1 MTLLW
6 KVEPG
11 FSSFFCQIV
20 GIPKNAINDDS
31 MANLCLFNDV
41 PMRYHRY
48 LSMPFLYQNDAG
60 LYQYWTFFSV

>member
-20 GIPKNAINDDS
+20 GIPKIGTYAKD
-31 MANLCLFNDV
+31 L
-41 PMRYHRY
+41 
-48 LSMPFLYQNDAG
+48 G
-60 LYQYWTFFSV
+60 EK

>member
-20 GIPKNAINDDS
+20 GIPKIG
-31 MANLCLFNDV
+31 
-41 PMRYHRY
+41 RYAKD
-48 LSMPFLYQNDAG
+48 LG
-60 LYQYWTFFSV
+60 EK